1 MKHLKLFNEY
11 FDWMDEPQ
19 KPLINKLNIG
29 DNIKGVIKQ
38 GLNKMKS
45 ANTDGKVI
53 GYHVTDKRNIKSILI
68 QGLIPQSPLDF
79 GDSGDVKGVY
89 LFKTKE
95 DMESALGQWFGD
107 RIEEWEEENDKK
119 YKETCLTVDLTGLEP
134 YLVDSVEYEW
144 TCTATIT
151 PDRILKIEKL
161 Y

>member
-1 MKHLKLFNEY
+1 MKHLKLFEEFNTGN
-11 FDWMDEPQ
+11 
-19 KPLINKLNIG
+19 LI
-29 DNIKGVIKQ
+29 
-38 GLNKMKS
+38 
-45 ANTDGKVI
+45 A
-53 GYHVTDKRNIKSILI
+53 YHVTDERNIKSIMK
-68 QGLIPQSPLDF
+68 QGLIPKVPEDF
-79 GDSGDVKGVY
+79 AQNGDVKGVY
-89 LFKTKE
+89 LFKTRD
-95 DMESALGQWFGD
+95 DMDNALYNWLGE